1 MCVVPTSSFMW
12 GRRHGRAAAA
22 ASPDPGGTA
31 ARRRRRGAL
40 DPVLAEYPSRA
51 VSTENPHSPLRSDLG
66 MQAARAAATARA
78 AAKSRCLAG
87 LEQPRYCAPQP
98 NFAQIVGAATQMRRR
113 RHVTLKRAL
122 PSAQRADFFATLTA
136 GRGGGLH
143 NKKIPTETPCR
154 PPAASRTRYR
164 RARPVRGF

>member
-1 MCVVPTSSFMW
+1 MHPTYGESYPCPLARY

-78 AAKSRCLAG
+78 GVTA
-87 LEQPRYCAPQP
+87 EP
-98 NFAQIVGAATQMRRR
+98 RRR
-113 RHVTLKRAL
+113 RARAQLLKADAL
-122 PSAQRADFFATLTA
+122 LALS
-136 GRGGGLH
+136 
-143 NKKIPTETPCR
+143 
-154 PPAASRTRYR
+154 SRDIALRSQILPR
-164 RARPVRGF
+164 IAARPHRYSERR